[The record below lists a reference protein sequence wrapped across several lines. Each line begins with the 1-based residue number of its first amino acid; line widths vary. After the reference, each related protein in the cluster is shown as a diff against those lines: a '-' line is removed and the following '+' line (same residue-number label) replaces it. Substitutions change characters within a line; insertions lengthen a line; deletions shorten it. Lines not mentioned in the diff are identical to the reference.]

1 MASVTIQKWSTAAA
15 CGGQVNHI
23 YRTREHYGNKD
34 IDATLA
40 DYNEMAGTAEEAR
53 ARIRETLSRVDA
65 ETPPKRVRADRKT
78 IAELCIPAPR
88 AGMSDQ
94 DARRFLT
101 AACMELVRTPGMHV
115 VGIGLHGDEVHEY
128 VDPYSKTHVQS
139 RLHVHVLVV
148 PDVPGRGCN
157 MKSWLTKSRYR
168 EINQLLD
175 RVCEREL
182 GYSYQDGTQS
192 RSRGDVE
199 RVKLASQRAEAA
211 ELTAKID
218 TLRQEKAAAI
228 AQIDMLRQKQ
238 TGLTAQIDTQE
249 AQIRALTARN
259 DKLQQETAEARRMAQ
274 DALQEYQ
281 TAAGR
286 TQVEQQRADELRE
299 EINRLD
305 VVRELSTVPENRT
318 LNEAKSTARKALMG
332 DNVVLPR
339 REFESICSL
348 AETCWTNHKAVLQ
361 MQREKDEAERNARFA
376 EQAAEQRARQ
386 ITLEQAREQA
396 SRDRK
401 LGRYERMEREF
412 PQVFQEMDERM
423 HTRTI
428 DHDRG
433 RSR

>member
-128 VDPYSKTHVQS
+128 VDPDSKNRVQS

-157 MKSWLTKSRYR
+157 MKSWLTKARYK
-168 EINQLLD
+168 ELNQLLD

-182 GYSYQDGTQS
+182 GYTYQNGSGQQ
-192 RSRGDVE
+192 SRGDVE
-199 RVKLASQRAEAA
+199 RMKQRSLQAEAA

-218 TLRQEKAAAI
+218 TMRQEAA
-228 AQIDMLRQKQ
+228 QLDK
-238 TGLTAQIDTQE
+238 
-249 AQIRALTARN
+249 IR
-259 DKLQQETAEARRMAQ
+259 QETRQDAARAVEAAKRAMERAEAAEMAQ
-274 DALQEYQ
+274 KRSE
-281 TAAGR
+281 AAQKASEDR
-286 TQVEQQRADELRE
+286 LAEAERRADELWK
-299 EINRLD
+299 EIDRLD
-305 VVRELSTVPENRT
+305 VVRELSIVPENRT
-318 LNEAKSTARKALMG
+318 LTEAKATARKTLMG

-339 REFESICSL
+339 REFESICDL
-348 AETCWTNHKAVLQ
+348 AETCWVNHRAVLQ
-361 MQREKDEAERNARFA
+361 MQREKSDAERTAQQA
-376 EQAAEQRARQ
+376 EEQAERRARQ
-386 ITLEQAREQA
+386 ISLDEARERA
-396 SRDRK
+396 GRDSR

>member
-1 MASVTIQKWSTAAA
+1 MASVTIQKWSTTAA
-15 CGGQVNHI
+15 CGGQVSHI

-40 DYNEMAGTAEEAR
+40 DCNEMAGTAEDAR
-53 ARIRETLSRVDA
+53 TRIRETIAQVDA
-65 ETPPKRVRADRKT
+65 ATPPKRVRADRKT

-101 AACMELVRTPGMHV
+101 AACVELMQVTSMHV

-128 VDPYSKTHVQS
+128 VDPDSKSRVQS

-168 EINQLLD
+168 ELNQLLD

-182 GYSYQDGTQS
+182 GYSYQDGSGQ

-199 RVKLASQRAEAA
+199 RMKQRSLQAEAA

-218 TLRQEKAAAI
+218 TMRQEAARLDTIRQQARLDAARAAQEADKSVERAKAAEL
-228 AQIDMLRQKQ
+228 AQRQS
-238 TGLTAQIDTQE
+238 E
-249 AQIRALTARN
+249 ALT
-259 DKLQQETAEARRMAQ
+259 EATERR
-274 DALQEYQ
+274 
-281 TAAGR
+281 
-286 TQVEQQRADELRE
+286 VDELRE
-299 EINRLD
+299 EIDRLD

-318 LNEAKSTARKALMG
+318 LTEAKSTARKALIG

>member
-1 MASVTIQKWSTAAA
+1 MASVTIQKWTTAGA
-15 CGGQVNHI
+15 CGGQINHI
-23 YRTREHYGNKD
+23 YRTLEHYGNKD
-34 IDATLA
+34 IDMTLA
-40 DYNEMAGTAEEAR
+40 NCNEMAGTAEDAR
-53 ARIRETLSRVDA
+53 TRIRETIARVDA
-65 ETPPKRVRADRKT
+65 ATPPKRIRADRKT

-88 AGMSDQ
+88 VGMSDQ

-128 VDPYSKTHVQS
+128 VDPDSKNRVQS

-157 MKSWLTKSRYR
+157 MKSWLTKARYK
-168 EINQLLD
+168 ELNQLLD

-182 GYSYQDGTQS
+182 GYTYQNGSGQQ
-192 RSRGDVE
+192 SRGDVE
-199 RVKLASQRAEAA
+199 RMKQRSLQAEAA

-218 TLRQEKAAAI
+218 TMRQEAA
-228 AQIDMLRQKQ
+228 QLDK
-238 TGLTAQIDTQE
+238 
-249 AQIRALTARN
+249 IR
-259 DKLQQETAEARRMAQ
+259 QETRQDAARATEAAKRAMEQAEAAEMAQ
-274 DALQEYQ
+274 KRSE
-281 TAAGR
+281 AAQKASEDR
-286 TQVEQQRADELRE
+286 LAEAERRADELRK
-299 EINRLD
+299 EIDRLD
-305 VVRELSTVPENRT
+305 VVRELSIVPENRT
-318 LNEAKSTARKALMG
+318 LTEAKATARKTLMG

-339 REFESICSL
+339 REFESICDL
-348 AETCWTNHKAVLQ
+348 AETCWVNHRAVLQ
-361 MQREKDEAERNARFA
+361 MQREKSDAERTAQQA
-376 EQAAEQRARQ
+376 EEQAERRARQ
-386 ITLEQAREQA
+386 ISLDEARERA
-396 SRDRK
+396 GRDSR

>member
-1 MASVTIQKWSTAAA
+1 MASVTIQKWSTTAA
-15 CGGQVNHI
+15 CGGQVSHI

-40 DYNEMAGTAEEAR
+40 DCNEMAGTAEDAR
-53 ARIRETLSRVDA
+53 TRIRETIARVDA
-65 ETPPKRVRADRKT
+65 ATPPKRVRADRKT

-88 AGMSDQ
+88 SGMSDQ

-101 AACMELVRTPGMHV
+101 AACVELMQVTSMHV

-128 VDPYSKTHVQS
+128 VDPDSKSRVQS

-157 MKSWLTKSRYR
+157 MKSWLTKARYK
-168 EINQLLD
+168 ELNQLLD

-182 GYSYQDGTQS
+182 GYTYQNGSGQQ
-192 RSRGDVE
+192 SRGDVE
-199 RVKLASQRAEAA
+199 RMKQRSLQAEVA

-218 TLRQEKAAAI
+218 TMRQEAA
-228 AQIDMLRQKQ
+228 QLDK
-238 TGLTAQIDTQE
+238 
-249 AQIRALTARN
+249 IR
-259 DKLQQETAEARRMAQ
+259 QETRQDAARATEAAKLAMERAEAAEMAQ
-274 DALQEYQ
+274 KRSE
-281 TAAGR
+281 AAQKASEDR
-286 TQVEQQRADELRE
+286 LAEAERRADELRK
-299 EINRLD
+299 EIDRLD
-305 VVRELSTVPENRT
+305 VVRELSIVPENRT
-318 LNEAKSTARKALMG
+318 LTEAKATARKTLMG

-339 REFESICSL
+339 REFESICDL
-348 AETCWTNHKAVLQ
+348 AETCWVNHRAVLQ
-361 MQREKDEAERNARFA
+361 MQREKSDAERTAQQA
-376 EQAAEQRARQ
+376 DEQAERRARQ
-386 ITLEQAREQA
+386 ISLDEARERA
-396 SRDRK
+396 RRDSR

>member
-1 MASVTIQKWSTAAA
+1 MASVTIQKWTTAGA
-15 CGGQVNHI
+15 CGGQINHI

-34 IDATLA
+34 IDMTLA
-40 DYNEMAGTAEEAR
+40 NCNEMAGTAEDAR
-53 ARIRETLSRVDA
+53 TRIRETIARVDA
-65 ETPPKRVRADRKT
+65 ATPPKRIRADRKT
-78 IAELCIPAPR
+78 VAELCIPAPR
-88 AGMSDQ
+88 VGMSDQ

-128 VDPYSKTHVQS
+128 VDPDNKSRVQS

-157 MKSWLTKSRYR
+157 MKNWLTKARYK
-168 EINQLLD
+168 ELNQLLD

-182 GYSYQDGTQS
+182 GYTYQNGSGQQS
-192 RSRGDVE
+192 RGGVE
-199 RVKLASQRAEAA
+199 RMKQRSLQAEAA

-218 TLRQEKAAAI
+218 TMRQEAAQLDKI
-228 AQIDMLRQKQ
+228 R
-238 TGLTAQIDTQE
+238 QE
-249 AQIRALTARN
+249 ARQDAARATEVAKRAM
-259 DKLQQETAEARRMAQ
+259 ERAEAAEMAQ
-274 DALQEYQ
+274 KRSE
-281 TAAGR
+281 AAQKVSEDR
-286 TQVEQQRADELRE
+286 LAEAERRADELRK
-299 EINRLD
+299 EIDRLD
-305 VVRELSTVPENRT
+305 VVRELSIVPENRT
-318 LNEAKSTARKALMG
+318 LTEAKATARKTLVG

-339 REFESICSL
+339 REFESICDL
-348 AETCWTNHKAVLQ
+348 AETCWVNHRAVLQ
-361 MQREKDEAERNARFA
+361 MQREKSDAERTAQQA
-376 EQAAEQRARQ
+376 EEQAERRARQ
-386 ITLEQAREQA
+386 ISLDEARERA
-396 SRDRK
+396 GRDSR

>member
-1 MASVTIQKWSTAAA
+1 MASVTIQKWTTAGA
-15 CGGQVNHI
+15 CGGQINHI

-34 IDATLA
+34 IDMTLA
-40 DYNEMAGTAEEAR
+40 NCNEMAGTAEDAR
-53 ARIRETLSRVDA
+53 TRIRETIARVDA
-65 ETPPKRVRADRKT
+65 ATPPKRIRADRKT

-88 AGMSDQ
+88 VGMSDQ

-128 VDPYSKTHVQS
+128 VDPDSKNRVQS

-157 MKSWLTKSRYR
+157 MKSWLTKARYK
-168 EINQLLD
+168 ELNQLLD

-182 GYSYQDGTQS
+182 GYTYQNGSGQQ
-192 RSRGDVE
+192 SRGDVE
-199 RVKLASQRAEAA
+199 RMKQRSLQAEAA

-218 TLRQEKAAAI
+218 TMRQEAA
-228 AQIDMLRQKQ
+228 QLDK
-238 TGLTAQIDTQE
+238 
-249 AQIRALTARN
+249 IR
-259 DKLQQETAEARRMAQ
+259 QETRQDAARATEAAKRAMEQAEAAEMAQ
-274 DALQEYQ
+274 KRSE
-281 TAAGR
+281 AAQKASEDR
-286 TQVEQQRADELRE
+286 LAEAERRADELRK
-299 EINRLD
+299 EIDRLD
-305 VVRELSTVPENRT
+305 VVRELSIVPENRT
-318 LNEAKSTARKALMG
+318 LTEAKATARKTLMG

-339 REFESICSL
+339 REFESICDL
-348 AETCWTNHKAVLQ
+348 AETCWVNHRAVLQ
-361 MQREKDEAERNARFA
+361 MQREKSDAERTAQQA
-376 EQAAEQRARQ
+376 EEQAERRARQ
-386 ITLEQAREQA
+386 ISLDEARERA
-396 SRDRK
+396 GRDSR

>member
-1 MASVTIQKWSTAAA
+1 MASVTIQKWSTTAA
-15 CGGQVNHI
+15 CGGQVSHI

-40 DYNEMAGTAEEAR
+40 DCNEMAGTAEDAR
-53 ARIRETLSRVDA
+53 TRIRETIAQVDA
-65 ETPPKRVRADRKT
+65 ATPPKRVRADRKT

-101 AACMELVRTPGMHV
+101 AACVELMQVTSMHV

-128 VDPYSKTHVQS
+128 VDPDSKSRVQS

-168 EINQLLD
+168 ELNQLLD

-182 GYSYQDGTQS
+182 GYSYQDGSGQ

-199 RVKLASQRAEAA
+199 RMKQRSLQAEAA

-218 TLRQEKAAAI
+218 TMRQEAARLDTIRQQTRLDAARAAQEADKAVERAKAAEL
-228 AQIDMLRQKQ
+228 AQRQSEA
-238 TGLTAQIDTQE
+238 AQRQSE
-249 AQIRALTARN
+249 ALT
-259 DKLQQETAEARRMAQ
+259 EATERR
-274 DALQEYQ
+274 
-281 TAAGR
+281 
-286 TQVEQQRADELRE
+286 VDELRE
-299 EINRLD
+299 EIDRLD

-318 LNEAKSTARKALMG
+318 LTEAKSTARKALIG

>member
-1 MASVTIQKWSTAAA
+1 MASVTIQKWTTAGA
-15 CGGQVNHI
+15 CGGQVSHI

-40 DYNEMAGTAEEAR
+40 DYNEMAGTAEDAR
-53 ARIRETLSRVDA
+53 TRIRETIARVDA
-65 ETPPKRVRADRKT
+65 ATPPKRVRADRKT

-101 AACMELVRTPGMHV
+101 AACVELMQVTSMHV

-128 VDPYSKTHVQS
+128 VDPDSKSRVQS

-157 MKSWLTKSRYR
+157 MKSWLTKARYK
-168 EINQLLD
+168 ELNQLLD

-182 GYSYQDGTQS
+182 GYTYQNGSGQQ
-192 RSRGDVE
+192 SRGDVE
-199 RVKLASQRAEAA
+199 RMKQRSLQAEAA

-218 TLRQEKAAAI
+218 TMRQEAA
-228 AQIDMLRQKQ
+228 QLDK
-238 TGLTAQIDTQE
+238 
-249 AQIRALTARN
+249 IR
-259 DKLQQETAEARRMAQ
+259 QETRQDAARATEAAKRAMERAEAAEMAQ
-274 DALQEYQ
+274 KRSE
-281 TAAGR
+281 AAQKASEDR
-286 TQVEQQRADELRE
+286 LAEAERRAGELRK
-299 EINRLD
+299 EIDRLD
-305 VVRELSTVPENRT
+305 VVRELSIVPENRT
-318 LNEAKSTARKALMG
+318 LTEAKATARKTLMG

-339 REFESICSL
+339 REFESICDL
-348 AETCWTNHKAVLQ
+348 AETCWVNHRAVLQ
-361 MQREKDEAERNARFA
+361 MQREKSDAERMAQQA
-376 EQAAEQRARQ
+376 EAQAERRARQ
-386 ITLEQAREQA
+386 ISLDEARERA
-396 SRDRK
+396 GRDSR

>member
-40 DYNEMAGTAEEAR
+40 DCNEMAGTAEDAR
-53 ARIRETLSRVDA
+53 TRIRETIAQVDA
-65 ETPPKRVRADRKT
+65 ATPPKRVREDRKT

-101 AACMELVRTPGMHV
+101 AACVELMQVTNMHV

-128 VDPYSKTHVQS
+128 VDPDSKSLVQS

-168 EINQLLD
+168 ELNQLLD

-182 GYSYQDGTQS
+182 GYSYQDGSGQ

-199 RVKLASQRAEAA
+199 RMKQRSLQAEAV

-218 TLRQEKAAAI
+218 TMRQEAARLDTI
-228 AQIDMLRQKQ
+228 RQQ
-238 TGLTAQIDTQE
+238 ARLDAARATQE
-249 AQIRALTARN
+249 ADRATTRAKAAEQAQRRSEAAQKASEMQLEAAEQRLTQ
-259 DKLQQETAEARRMAQ
+259 LQS
-274 DALQEYQ
+274 
-281 TAAGR
+281 
-286 TQVEQQRADELRE
+286 RADELRE
-299 EINRLD
+299 EINQLD

-318 LNEAKSTARKALMG
+318 LTEAKATARKTLMG

-339 REFESICSL
+339 REFESICDL
-348 AETCWTNHKAVLQ
+348 AETCWVNHRAVLQ
-361 MQREKDEAERNARFA
+361 MQREKSDAERTAQQA
-376 EQAAEQRARQ
+376 EEQAERRARQ
-386 ITLEQAREQA
+386 ISLDEAREHA
-396 SRDRK
+396 KRDAR
-401 LGRYERMEREF
+401 LGRYERMEQEF
-412 PQVFQEMDERM
+412 PQAFREMDARL
-423 HTRTI
+423 TRAVE
-428 DHDRG
+428 HDLVR
-433 RSR
+433 

>member
-1 MASVTIQKWSTAAA
+1 MASVTIQKWSTTAA
-15 CGGQVNHI
+15 CGGQVSHV

-40 DYNEMAGTAEEAR
+40 GYNEMAGTAEDAR
-53 ARIRETLSRVDA
+53 TRIRETIARVDA
-65 ETPPKRVRADRKT
+65 ATPPKRVRADRKT

-101 AACMELVRTPGMHV
+101 AACVELMQVTSMHV

-128 VDPYSKTHVQS
+128 VDPDSKSRVQS

-157 MKSWLTKSRYR
+157 MKSWLTKARYK
-168 EINQLLD
+168 ELNQLLD

-182 GYSYQDGTQS
+182 GYTYQNGSGQQ
-192 RSRGDVE
+192 SRGDVE
-199 RVKLASQRAEAA
+199 RMKQRSLQAEAA

-218 TLRQEKAAAI
+218 TMRQEAA
-228 AQIDMLRQKQ
+228 QLDK
-238 TGLTAQIDTQE
+238 
-249 AQIRALTARN
+249 IR
-259 DKLQQETAEARRMAQ
+259 QETRQDAARATEAAKRAMERAEAAEMAQ
-274 DALQEYQ
+274 KRSE
-281 TAAGR
+281 AAQKASEDR
-286 TQVEQQRADELRE
+286 LAEAERRADELRK
-299 EINRLD
+299 EIDRLD
-305 VVRELSTVPENRT
+305 VVRELSIVPENRT
-318 LNEAKSTARKALMG
+318 LTEAKATARKTLMG

-339 REFESICSL
+339 REFDSICDL
-348 AETCWTNHKAVLQ
+348 AETCWVNHRAVLQ
-361 MQREKDEAERNARFA
+361 MQREKSDAERTAQQA
-376 EQAAEQRARQ
+376 EEQAERRARQ
-386 ITLEQAREQA
+386 ISLDEARERA
-396 SRDRK
+396 GRDSRLR
-401 LGRYERMEREF
+401 RYERMEREF

>member
-1 MASVTIQKWSTAAA
+1 MASVTIQKWSTTAA
-15 CGGQVNHI
+15 CGGQVSHV

-40 DYNEMAGTAEEAR
+40 DYNEMAGTAEDAR
-53 ARIRETLSRVDA
+53 TRIRETIARVDA
-65 ETPPKRVRADRKT
+65 ATPPKRVRADRKT

-101 AACMELVRTPGMHV
+101 AACVELMQVTSMHV

-128 VDPYSKTHVQS
+128 VDPDSKSRVQS

-157 MKSWLTKSRYR
+157 MKSWLTKARYK
-168 EINQLLD
+168 ELNQLLD

-182 GYSYQDGTQS
+182 GYTYQNGSGQQ
-192 RSRGDVE
+192 SRGDVE
-199 RVKLASQRAEAA
+199 RMKQRSLQAEAA

-218 TLRQEKAAAI
+218 TMRQEAA
-228 AQIDMLRQKQ
+228 QLDK
-238 TGLTAQIDTQE
+238 
-249 AQIRALTARN
+249 IR
-259 DKLQQETAEARRMAQ
+259 QETRQDAARATEAAKRAMERAEAAEMAQ
-274 DALQEYQ
+274 KRSE
-281 TAAGR
+281 AAQKASEDR
-286 TQVEQQRADELRE
+286 LAEAERRADELRK
-299 EINRLD
+299 EIDRLD
-305 VVRELSTVPENRT
+305 VVRELSIVPENRT
-318 LNEAKSTARKALMG
+318 LTEAKATARKTLMG

-339 REFESICSL
+339 REFESICDL
-348 AETCWTNHKAVLQ
+348 AETCWVNHRAVLQ
-361 MQREKDEAERNARFA
+361 MQREKSDAERTAQQA
-376 EQAAEQRARQ
+376 EEQAERRARQ
-386 ITLEQAREQA
+386 ISLDEARERA
-396 SRDRK
+396 GRDSRLR
-401 LGRYERMEREF
+401 RYERMESEF
-412 PQVFQEMDERM
+412 PQIFQEMDERM